1 MKTTSMRTFLSTAKT
16 GDIFLADAN
25 KYKFRIKY
33 PPTLTRPARNSK
45 GEDISFTHVGVL
57 VRAKSGELF
66 VLSETSVCRGAPPC
80 RSAYCLCTNLLNVR
94 DVMRDTTR
102 SRFAW
107 RQLNKP
113 VPDEDAVHQWV
124 DRASDPK
131 NSTPKSLSLWMSAFI
146 GQRWLSKLL
155 VGNSKQND
163 FVCPGTSAMLLH
175 HAGVA
180 VDDKWTY
187 YSLSP
192 HDFASDDTSRFM
204 KPGWHLGPITRID
217 FS

>member
-1 MKTTSMRTFLSTAKT
+1 MQVCLLPVHEPPECSRGHAGHYPIPIRMETTKQT
-16 GDIFLADAN
+16 GTG
-25 KYKFRIKY
+25 R
-33 PPTLTRPARNSK
+33 
-45 GEDISFTHVGVL
+45 G
-57 VRAKSGELF
+57 VRA
-66 VLSETSVCRGAPPC
+66 
-80 RSAYCLCTNLLNVR
+80 
-94 DVMRDTTR
+94 
-102 SRFAW
+102 
-107 RQLNKP
+107 P
-113 VPDEDAVHQWV
+113 VGQ
-124 DRASDPK
+124 SCFGSK

-204 KPGWHLGPITRID
+204 KPGWQLGPITRID